1 MEAMISDIFTN
12 EPFLDVQPGTYQIGI
27 WRDMANDIIK
37 NLDSI
42 LKPEY
47 IYHATPRHAVEIEE
61 FHISPRPVT
70 LAQFRQFIDNTGYQ
84 TEAEAEGWGWT
95 WENGW
100 TKKEN
105 LTWEKPFGDSS
116 DKIYEDYSGSV
127 PVLQVSC
134 NDARAFCNWLH
145 GETGTNYRLPT
156 EQEWEVF
163 ACSQNVSGMRE
174 GVNVEMITTP
184 GITINF
190 IKMLTDRIAD
200 TTFLY
205 PGLVW
210 EWTDSWFDAYPG
222 ADFHQEYGTTY
233 KVLRGGSLMSTPIQ
247 KTREYRFR
255 RCPTARSPFY
265 GFRVV
270 Y

>member
-1 MEAMISDIFTN
+1 MISDIFNT
-12 EPFLDVQPGTYQIGI
+12 ELFIDVQSGAYQTGI
-27 WRDMANDIIK
+27 SRDVADHIIK

-47 IYHATPRHAVEIEE
+47 IYHATPCHAVEIEE

-70 LAQFRQFIDNTGYQ
+70 PAQFRHFIENTGYQ
-84 TEAEAEGWGWT
+84 TEAEVEGWGWT
-95 WENGW
+95 WDNGW

-105 LTWEKPFGDSS
+105 LTWKEPFGNAADR
-116 DKIYEDYSGSV
+116 IYTELAENV

-134 NDARAFCNWLH
+134 NDARAFCGWLQK
-145 GETGTNYRLPT
+145 ETGTGFRLPS
-156 EQEWEVF
+156 ELEWEVF
-163 ACSQNVSGMRE
+163 AYSMGVFGMNDPVARDVITSP
-174 GVNVEMITTP
+174 GTTIDFIEMLAVQ
-184 GITINF
+184 
-190 IKMLTDRIAD
+190 LTDTAI
-200 TTFLY
+200 LY

-222 ADFHQEYGTTY
+222 ADGHDEYGTTY

-247 KTREYRFR
+247 KAREYRFR

>member
-1 MEAMISDIFTN
+1 MISDIFNTDI
-12 EPFLDVQPGTYQIGI
+12 FIDVQSGTYQTGI
-27 WRDMANDIIK
+27 SRDAADDIIK
-37 NLDSI
+37 YLDST

-47 IYHATPRHAVEIEE
+47 IYHATPRHAVEIEQ

-70 LAQFRQFIDNTGYQ
+70 PAQFRHFIENTGYQ
-84 TEAEAEGWGWT
+84 TEAEVEGWGWT
-95 WENGW
+95 WDNGW

-105 LTWEKPFGDSS
+105 LTWKEPFGNTADR
-116 DKIYEDYSGSV
+116 IYTELAKNV
-127 PVLQVSC
+127 PILQVSC
-134 NDARAFCNWLH
+134 NDARAFCDWLQK
-145 GETGTNYRLPT
+145 ETGTGFRLPS

-163 ACSQNVSGMRE
+163 AYSSGLPGMKDS
-174 GVNVEMITTP
+174 VEPDVHALPGTTLDF
-184 GITINF
+184 IEILSVQLADRALIN
-190 IKMLTDRIAD
+190 
-200 TTFLY
+200 

-222 ADFHQEYGTTY
+222 AEDHDEYGTTY

-247 KTREYRFR
+247 KAREYRFR

-265 GFRVV
+265 SFRVV